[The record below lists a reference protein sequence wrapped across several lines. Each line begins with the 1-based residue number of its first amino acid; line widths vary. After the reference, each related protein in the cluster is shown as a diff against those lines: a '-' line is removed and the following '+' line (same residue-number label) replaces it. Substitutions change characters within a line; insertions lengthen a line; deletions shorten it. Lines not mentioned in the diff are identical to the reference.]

1 MLLTKEEREK
11 LTKKVKQRM
20 TLPDVLKLAEAK
32 QLGVTPNDVFE
43 ANIMRTDITLTQ
55 IKNYFY
61 KLPKRIEIRGMSAE
75 QIKKW
80 VTDNINTL
88 PNV

>member
-11 LTKKVKQRM
+11 LTKKIKQRM
-20 TLPDVLKLAEAK
+20 SLRDVLKLAEAK
-32 QLGVTPNDVFE
+32 QMGVTPNDVFE
-43 ANIMRTDITLTQ
+43 AKIMCADITLSQ

-61 KLPKRIEIRGMSAE
+61 KLPKRIEISGMSAE

-80 VTDNINTL
+80 VTDNVSAL
-88 PNV
+88 